1 MTTLIH
7 VIQSDITL
15 FTGSAIVNAANR
27 HLRWGGGV
35 CDTIHRA
42 AGNRLVQACRDHVK
56 RHGSVPVGDAVLTQA
71 GNLSSGHI
79 IHTVGPRWFWGIQAG
94 KKEAMLAR
102 AYHNSLRLAQ
112 ENGLS
117 SIAFPC
123 ISTGHFGF
131 PPARAADIAVQTV
144 LDFCR
149 EKTVPAVWFYCPDKR
164 NAALYEGRL
173 SAVARKLPHTPPLH
187 SIWFPD
193 MPSVTP

>member
-35 CDTIHRA
+35 CDAIHRV
-42 AGNRLVQACRDHVK
+42 AGNSLVQACRGHVK
-56 RHGSVPVGDAVLTQA
+56 RHGKVLVGDAVLTPA
-71 GNLSSGHI
+71 GNLNCGHV
-79 IHTVGPRWFWGIQAG
+79 IHAVGPRWILGLQAT
-94 KKEAMLAR
+94 KKEAMLAQ
-102 AYHNSLRLAQ
+102 AYHTSLRLAQ

-123 ISTGHFGF
+123 ISTGHYGF
-131 PPARAADIAVQTV
+131 PPDRAAAIAVRTV

-149 EKTVPAVWFYCPDKR
+149 KKPIPAVWFYCPDKR
-164 NAALYEGRL
+164 NADLYNQRL
-173 SAVARKLPHTPPLH
+173 STVVRKLPHSPPSV
-187 SIWFPD
+187 SIWLLD
-193 MPSVTP
+193 M

>member
-35 CDTIHRA
+35 CDAIHRA
-42 AGNRLVQACRDHVK
+42 AGNSLEQACRNHVK
-56 RHGSVPVGDAVLTQA
+56 RHGKVLVGDAVLTPA
-71 GNLSSGHI
+71 GNLSCGHV
-79 IHTVGPRWFWGIQAG
+79 IHTVGPRWFLGLQAR

-102 AYHNSLRLAQ
+102 AYLTSMRLAQ
-112 ENGLS
+112 EYGMS

-123 ISTGHFGF
+123 ISTGYYGF
-131 PPARAADIAVQTV
+131 PPDRAAGIAVRTV

-149 EKTVPAVWFYCPDKR
+149 KSPFPAVWFYCPDKR
-164 NAALYEGRL
+164 NADLYHQQL
-173 SAVARKLPHTPPLH
+173 SAVLRQLPHTTP
-187 SIWFPD
+187 SISTWFLD
-193 MPSVTP
+193 M